1 MGGYPATQCVMPN
14 AIPDS
19 CLTFSGP
26 REAVERI
33 SDVIAKQPQALS
45 DVEHLPPRLAVLDLS
60 KTAKTL
66 GDAPV
71 LSVES
76 SAQSSF
82 CTVAPLSFCKVS
94 RLYYSLGLASAG

>member
-19 CLTFSGP
+19 RPTFSGP

-33 SDVIAKQPQALS
+33 SDVVVGQKQKSSRIKKLPQ
-45 DVEHLPPRLAVLDLS
+45 RLAVLDLS
-60 KTAKTL
+60 SAL
-66 GDAPV
+66 GDALTAPV
-71 LSVES
+71 HSVES